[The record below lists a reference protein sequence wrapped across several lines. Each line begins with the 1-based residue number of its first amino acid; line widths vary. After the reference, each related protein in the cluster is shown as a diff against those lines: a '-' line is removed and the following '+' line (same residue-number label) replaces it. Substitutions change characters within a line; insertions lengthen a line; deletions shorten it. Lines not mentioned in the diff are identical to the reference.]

1 MNVAEL
7 KNKCNADF
15 DRAMTLMENDGD
27 VKQVRALLLDVAQ
40 RLVDIGKLSSVDRVR
55 CGDKARLVLEAT
67 RQLVSK
73 ADFPV
78 VYRMLTGSALS
89 VSNVPQTAVGSDTNA
104 PSNMQSGTQRNSKA
118 QNAHKQSGT
127 NATADKDGDNGTD
140 VGAKPTPNNFIFK
153 WDELPTI
160 SFDDVAGLED
170 VKNTVKNKVLLP
182 LTNPDLYKGYVKKG
196 GGGILMYGP
205 PGTGKTMIAAATARE
220 IGAKFC
226 AVGPSDLLTQGFGN
240 SEKLIAALFKEA
252 RSFPCSVIYFDEL
265 DSICPVKTGSQYA
278 RQVRSE
284 LLRQMQGM
292 ESYGEETGHI
302 LLMIGATNKPWDV
315 DPAFI
320 RPGRLGARIYV
331 GLPDS
336 EARRYMVTRA
346 LDKIKKAAIVDVCD
360 DIDVDGVVART
371 EGFNGADVGNLMD
384 KVQELSIERANA
396 TGVKT
401 IEQADFDNAFAVIT
415 SSVQQTDID
424 KLDDWRRQNG

>member
-15 DRAMTLMENDGD
+15 DRAMTWMENDGD

-40 RLVDIGKLSSVDRVR
+40 RLVDIGKLSSVDRIR

-78 VYRMLTGSALS
+78 VYRMLTGSALPT
-89 VSNVPQTAVGSDTNA
+89 NKVPQPAVVSDVKA
-104 PSNMQSGTQRNSKA
+104 PSNTQSGTQGESVSQSNGKKRTQKTTAAQDGNNGKETNGKA
-118 QNAHKQSGT
+118 A
-127 NATADKDGDNGTD
+127 
-140 VGAKPTPNNFIFK
+140 PNNFTFK

-160 SFDDVAGLED
+160 SFDDVAGLVD

-182 LTNPDLYKGYVKKG
+182 LTNPDLYKGYAKKS

-226 AVGPSDLLTQGFGN
+226 SVGPSDLLTQGFGN
-240 SEKLIAALFKEA
+240 SEKLIATLFKEA

-265 DSICPVKTGSQYA
+265 DSICPAKTGSQYA

-284 LLRQMQGM
+284 LLRQMQGV

-302 LLMIGATNKPWDV
+302 LLMVGATNKPWDV

-320 RPGRLGARIYV
+320 RPGRLGERIYV
-331 GLPDS
+331 GLPDD
-336 EARRYMVTRA
+336 EARRYMITHA
-346 LDKIKKAAIVDVCD
+346 LDKIKTCGIVEVGQDINIDAIV
-360 DIDVDGVVART
+360 AAT
-371 EGFNGADVGNLMD
+371 EGFNGADVGNLVD
-384 KVQELSIERANA
+384 KVQELSIERANV

-401 IEQADFDNAFAVIT
+401 IEQADFDNAFAVVA

-424 KLDDWRRQNG
+424 KLDEWRRQNG

>member
-1 MNVAEL
+1 MNVIDL

-15 DRAMTLMENDGD
+15 DRAMTLIENGGD
-27 VKQVRALLLDVAQ
+27 FKQVRSLLLDVAQ
-40 RLVDIGKLSSVDRVR
+40 QLVDIGKLSVPDRIR
-55 CGDKARLVLEAT
+55 SGEKARLVLEAT
-67 RQLVSK
+67 RQLTSA
-73 ADFPV
+73 ADFPA
-78 VYRMLTGSALS
+78 VYRMLTGNALPMPS
-89 VSNVPQTAVGSDTNA
+89 VPQKPTTGAANKPSTA
-104 PSNMQSGTQRNSKA
+104 QSGTKAGKGISKEKA
-118 QNAHKQSGT
+118 GRSAP
-127 NATADKDGDNGTD
+127 DGTD
-140 VGAKPTPNNFIFK
+140 GTAAGPKTPNSFVFK

-160 SFDDVAGLED
+160 SFDDVAGLAD
-170 VKNTVKNKVLLP
+170 VKTTVKNKVLLP

-240 SEKLIAALFKEA
+240 SEKLIATLFKEA
-252 RSFPCSVIYFDEL
+252 RSFPCSVIYFDEF
-265 DSICPVKTGSQYA
+265 DSICPATTHSQYA

-292 ESYGEETGHI
+292 DSYGEDTGHI

-315 DPAFI
+315 DPAFV

-331 GLPDS
+331 GLPDDD
-336 EARRYMVTRA
+336 ARRYMITRA
-346 LDKIKKAAIVDVCD
+346 LDKIAKAGIVAVGQVN
-360 DIDVDGVVART
+360 VDAVVAAT
-371 EGFNGADVGNLMD
+371 LGFNGADVANLVD

-401 IEQADFDNAFAVIT
+401 IEQADFDNALAQVT
-415 SSVQQTDID
+415 SSVQQLDLD
-424 KLDDWRRQNG
+424 KLDDWRKQNG